1 MSIREWEA
9 PDFSNSLRGY
19 HRGEVDEYLAL
30 SWDYTIQVEERATAA
45 EAALLECQ
53 RELVS
58 SPGTAGISQRLAAL
72 LQLANEEADEIRARA
87 RADSD
92 TTTRQAATQAEH
104 TINDTNQ
111 QRDAIQR
118 EIEELSSVREE
129 LLARLIELGGTI
141 LDATERYQGP
151 PPGAS
156 LPAPDDVEVLDAEA
170 VDDDAAVGAGPVADP
185 DVDTQ
190 RITSTD

>member
-30 SWDYTIQVEERATAA
+30 SRDYTIQVEERAAAA
-45 EAALLECQ
+45 EAALLECR

-72 LQLANEEADEIRARA
+72 IHLANEEADEIRARA

-104 TINDTNQ
+104 TISDTTQ

-118 EIEELSSVREE
+118 EIDELSSVREE

-141 LDATERYQGP
+141 FDATERYQGP

-156 LPAPDDVEVLDAEA
+156 LPPPDDVALLDAEA
-170 VDDDAAVGAGPVADP
+170 VDDDVAVGAGPAADP
-185 DVDTQ
+185 DVDTE